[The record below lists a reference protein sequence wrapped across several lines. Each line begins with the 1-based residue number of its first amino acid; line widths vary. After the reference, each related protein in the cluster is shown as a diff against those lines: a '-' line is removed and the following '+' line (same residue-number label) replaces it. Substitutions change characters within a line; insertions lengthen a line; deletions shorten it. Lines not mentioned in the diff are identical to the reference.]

1 MTDNF
6 IAINDISCDI
16 DSWKDL
22 ESIKRKVGE
31 IMIKCEV
38 IIDNFTL
45 KAFDELK
52 NIKRA
57 RRDVKGTLY
66 LGDTFEC
73 TEKMAEYLTG
83 NNQYGKAVV
92 KIIELDPQEEILEEQ
107 DKTVEEVV
115 NEKIEKTID
124 NGFEKPKK
132 KKSKK

>member
-1 MTDNF
+1 
-6 IAINDISCDI
+6 
-16 DSWKDL
+16 
-22 ESIKRKVGE
+22 
-31 IMIKCEV
+31 MIKCEV

-73 TEKMAEYLTG
+73 TEKMADYLTG

-92 KIIELDPQEEILEEQ
+92 KIIEVVPEQPKEKCPLQEKVEKLYEDYKKEQ
-107 DKTVEEVV
+107 
-115 NEKIEKTID
+115 
-124 NGFEKPKK
+124 PKK